1 MATNDTDFE
10 IKWKTYTHIS
20 HPYGD
25 LVWHLFWG
33 VIIGIL
39 SAYAI
44 FYHDYWLLIVSLI
57 ALIFFFHPKFYEPR
71 LITVKLNNQGIQIDK
86 KFYPWNRFSHFEIFE
101 NGRRRFVFLL
111 PNRLSVGV
119 HFPLEDFFVDD
130 EEVIVTLKKFLKET
144 KDSVPIF
151 VRIYRAFFV

>member
-1 MATNDTDFE
+1 MTTNDTNFE
-10 IKWKTYTHIS
+10 IKWKTYTHID

-33 VIIGIL
+33 IIIGIF

-44 FYHDYWLLIVSLI
+44 FYHDYWLLIINII

-71 LITVKLNNQGIQIDK
+71 LMTIILNNQGIQIDK
-86 KFYPWNRFSHFEIFE
+86 KLYPWNRFSHFEVFE
-101 NGRRRFVFLL
+101 NGRRRFIFLL

-130 EEVIVTLKKFLKET
+130 EKVIDALKKFLKET
-144 KDSVPIF
+144 KDSTPVFIR
-151 VRIYRAFFV
+151 VYRNFFI